1 MSRLPNDRTR
11 GPRRSLT
18 EKVAI
23 VRESL
28 QPGMTVAHIAK
39 KHRVALNVVYY
50 WRRVYRDL
58 VDADLSKA
66 APAPEGGKEVADLEL
81 QVRNLE
87 RILGRR
93 TLEIELLREKLGI
106 REDGDGV
113 EPR

>member
-1 MSRLPNDRTR
+1 M
-11 GPRRSLT
+11 
-18 EKVAI
+18 
-23 VRESL
+23 RESL

-58 VDADLSKA
+58 ADADLTKA
-66 APAPEGGKEVADLEL
+66 VTASESGQEVADLEL

-93 TLEIELLREKLGI
+93 TLEIELLREKLGV
-106 REDGDGV
+106 REDDNGG
-113 EPR
+113 ERR

>member
-1 MSRLPNDRTR
+1 M
-11 GPRRSLT
+11 
-18 EKVAI
+18 
-23 VRESL
+23 RESL

-58 VDADLSKA
+58 ADVDLSKA
-66 APAPEGGKEVADLEL
+66 VAAPESGQEVADLEL

-93 TLEIELLREKLGI
+93 TLEIELLREKLGV
-106 REDGDGV
+106 REDDNGG
-113 EPR
+113 ERR